1 MTTPSEPS
9 LVQLWLHGGLDLSE
23 QLQKEAP
30 QRPAEDDDRRPAPRR
45 DMGLFNLGVHGPD
58 ILFYYHPLTTNPVNR
73 VGHSMH
79 LLSGRTVFRRLLALD
94 DGSDTGFAYLAG
106 LLCGVLAVLMLLTA
120 ADLPPYGSDAAPT
133 VNEVARRYVEQGT
146 EETGAV
152 NTVAGMILDY
162 RAFDTLGESFVLFTA
177 MCAVTILL
185 NRSGKKRWLRQPD
198 VVDYASDPIVAPM
211 CRFLIPVILV
221 FGIYILLNGHLSP
234 GGGFSGGSILAAGL
248 MLFAM
253 VWGDSAASAVLR
265 PRRLQTV
272 VLCSLGF
279 YCLAKSY
286 SFYTGANHLHSIISP
301 GTPGRILSAG
311 LILPLNVAVGFVVC
325 CTMYSFYMYFRRGEL

>member
-23 QLQKEAP
+23 QLQKEP
-30 QRPAEDDDRRPAPRR
+30 PECPAENVSAHPTPRR
-45 DMGLFNLGVHGPD
+45 DRTLVEQGVHRS
-58 ILFYYHPLTTNPVNR
+58 L
-73 VGHSMH
+73 
-79 LLSGRTVFRRLLALD
+79 RL
-94 DGSDTGFAYLAG
+94 YNVLAG
-106 LLCGVLAVLMLLTA
+106 LLCVVLSALMLLTA
-120 ADLPPYGSDAAPT
+120 ADLPPYGSDTAPT
-133 VNEVARRYVEQGT
+133 VNEVAQRYVEQGT
-146 EETGAV
+146 QETGAV

-177 MCAVTILL
+177 VCAVTILMNL
-185 NRSGKKRWLRQPD
+185 SPKKRRPLPKE
-198 VVDYASDPIVAPM
+198 VVNYAADPIVAGV
-211 CRFLIPVILV
+211 CRGLIPVILL
-221 FGIYILLNGHLSP
+221 FGVYILLNGHLSP
-234 GGGFSGGSILAAGL
+234 GGGFSGGAILAAGL

-253 VWGDSAASAVLR
+253 VWGDAAASAVLR

>member
-23 QLQKEAP
+23 QLQKEP
-30 QRPAEDDDRRPAPRR
+30 PECPAENVSAHPTPRR
-45 DMGLFNLGVHGPD
+45 DRTLVEQGVHRS
-58 ILFYYHPLTTNPVNR
+58 L
-73 VGHSMH
+73 
-79 LLSGRTVFRRLLALD
+79 RL
-94 DGSDTGFAYLAG
+94 YNVLAG
-106 LLCGVLAVLMLLTA
+106 LLCVVLSALMLLTA
-120 ADLPPYGSDAAPT
+120 ADLPPYGSDTAPT
-133 VNEVARRYVEQGT
+133 VNEVAQRYVEQGT
-146 EETGAV
+146 QETGAV

-185 NRSGKKRWLRQPD
+185 NRSGKRRWLLQPD

-211 CRFLIPVILV
+211 SKFLIPVILV

-234 GGGFSGGSILAAGL
+234 GGGFSGGAILAAGL

-253 VWGDSAASAVLR
+253 VWGDAAASAVLR

-272 VLCSLGF
+272 VLCSLCF

-286 SFYTGANHLHSIISP
+286 SFYTGANHLHSVISP

-325 CTMYSFYMYFRRGEL
+325 YTMYSLYMYFRRGEL

>member
-23 QLQKEAP
+23 QLQKEP
-30 QRPAEDDDRRPAPRR
+30 PECPAENVSAHPTPRR
-45 DMGLFNLGVHGPD
+45 DRTLVEQGVHRS
-58 ILFYYHPLTTNPVNR
+58 L
-73 VGHSMH
+73 
-79 LLSGRTVFRRLLALD
+79 RL
-94 DGSDTGFAYLAG
+94 YNVLAG
-106 LLCGVLAVLMLLTA
+106 LLCVVLSALT
-120 ADLPPYGSDAAPT
+120 
-133 VNEVARRYVEQGT
+133 Q
-146 EETGAV
+146 ETGAV

-185 NRSGKKRWLRQPD
+185 NRSGKRRWLLQPD

-211 CRFLIPVILV
+211 CKFLIPVILV

-234 GGGFSGGSILAAGL
+234 GGGFSGGAILAAGL

-253 VWGDSAASAVLR
+253 VWGDAAASAVLR

-286 SFYTGANHLHSIISP
+286 SFYTGANHLHSVISP

-325 CTMYSFYMYFRRGEL
+325 CTMYSLYMYFRRGEL